1 MIRFGS
7 ELKHRKISM
16 STDLKSGL
24 KSSPQLEQI
33 KLTLLKAVWVSQKGN
48 RRNAA
53 AILGIGYT
61 NAVET
66 LRAAGVKS
74 RKPDK
79 QQASECVAE
88 LKRLRGS
95 ISDLIE
101 SIENTP

>member
-1 MIRFGS
+1 
-7 ELKHRKISM
+7 M
-16 STDLKSGL
+16 STDLKSGNPS
-24 KSSPQLEQI
+24 KPQLEQV

-79 QQASECVAE
+79 QQAAESVAE
-88 LKRLRGS
+88 LKRLRDS
-95 ISDLIE
+95 LNELIE

>member
-1 MIRFGS
+1 
-7 ELKHRKISM
+7 M
-16 STDLKSGL
+16 SIDLKSG
-24 KSSPQLEQI
+24 KQSSPQLEQV

-66 LRAAGVKS
+66 LRAVGIRN

-79 QQASECVAE
+79 QQAAECIAD
-88 LKRLRGS
+88 LKRLRGA
-95 ISDLIE
+95 ISELIE
-101 SIENTP
+101 SIEDTT

>member
-1 MIRFGS
+1 
-7 ELKHRKISM
+7 M
-16 STDLKSGL
+16 STDLKSG
-24 KSSPQLEQI
+24 KQSKPQLEQV
-33 KLTLLKAVWVSQKGN
+33 KLTLLKAVWISQQGN

-66 LRAAGVKS
+66 LRASGVKN

-79 QQASECVAE
+79 QQAAESVAE
-88 LKRLRGS
+88 LKRLRDS
-95 ISDLIE
+95 LNELIE